1 MSPPAVKWKLTA
13 IPITAKKTIVHPVY
27 IVADV
32 KMVLNCPASVALGLT
47 TRVEVVSFA
56 SVTSVKQEFPQLF
69 KGLGRLEGSIKLN
82 LKLTPSPL
90 PCQSANVFHF
100 PMLPNF

>member
-1 MSPPAVKWKLTA
+1 MSPLAVKWKH
-13 IPITAKKTIVHPVY
+13 TAKKTTVHPVY

-56 SVTSVKQEFPQLF
+56 LVTSVKQEFPQF

-82 LKLTPSPL
+82 LKLTPCPL
-90 PCQSANVFHF
+90 PYQPANVFHF
-100 PMLPNF
+100 PMLPKL